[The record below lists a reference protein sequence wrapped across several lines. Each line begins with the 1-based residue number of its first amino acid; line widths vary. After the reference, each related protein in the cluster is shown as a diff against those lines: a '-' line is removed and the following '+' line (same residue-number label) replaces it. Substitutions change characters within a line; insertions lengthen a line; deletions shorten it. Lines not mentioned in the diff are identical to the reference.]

1 MMQKAAMPRGWR
13 QQGMTKMT
21 NSRIAG
27 WLPRGG
33 QGFTLAEM
41 MVAVFIFMIIMAG
54 LLSVFTMSMQAWK
67 EGSRDL
73 SLQSSGR
80 LIIEKI
86 VRGPGGRFG
95 LREAAEEG
103 VTVDEDGKGITFLVD
118 RNSPPTY
125 GKGDDTE
132 VRIYLEN
139 ERMMYDPST
148 EVSGDEVPLISFG
161 RVEDVR
167 FQIDGKAVN
176 VDLWMRETSQTT
188 NPSQVKFQT
197 KVFLRKSDNPDTE
210 T

>member
-1 MMQKAAMPRGWR
+1 
-13 QQGMTKMT
+13 MTKMT
-21 NSRIAG
+21 NSRTA
-27 WLPRGG
+27 RGLASSVR
-33 QGFTLAEM
+33 GFTLAET
-41 MVAVFIFMIIMAG
+41 MVAISIFTVIMAG
-54 LLSVFTMSMQAWK
+54 LLSVFTMSMRAWK

-95 LREAAEEG
+95 LREAAEDD

-118 RNSPPTY
+118 RNNPPTY
-125 GKGDDTE
+125 DKLDDTE
-132 VRIYLEN
+132 VRIYLQN
-139 ERMMYDPST
+139 DSIMYDPST
-148 EVSGDEVPLISFG
+148 DIYGDEVPFVGFG
-161 RVEDVR
+161 RVEDVQFR
-167 FQIDGKAVN
+167 IDGKAVN
-176 VDLWMRETSQTT
+176 VDLWMRETSGTT